1 MINHDVNSEDKK
13 HGIKGYME
21 IEMELVK
28 TKSGRPALWEKG
40 GGKTNTGPFRYV
52 FADNQGKLYH
62 YRLLSTSLDA
72 FVRFL
77 KRIDEIK
84 TAIKKHLRRV
94 GAGVYEKNKERRE
107 K

>member
-1 MINHDVNSEDKK
+1 M
-13 HGIKGYME
+13 
-21 IEMELVK
+21 K
-28 TKSGRPALWEKG
+28 TRK
-40 GGKTNTGPFRYV
+40 FYV

-62 YRLLSTSLDA
+62 YRLLSTFLDA

-94 GAGVYEKNKERRE
+94 GAGVYEKTK